1 MGWVLAYAGIGKRM
15 NQREAQERSAFR
27 ERFYR
32 SVAETLVLLHATPDH
47 DRRQTMAAVAGILVS
62 TMDLPLVWIGRR
74 EPARMAVETLAAEG
88 AAAGYASALHLSAA
102 AADPGGSGPV
112 GWVLRE
118 EKPRL
123 MLAEAPEFAPWRE
136 AARRYGLGAIIVAA
150 SRTRDDGQLVLSAY
164 ADAGG
169 PAFGEEMLDWAQRL
183 VDELTRFWDH
193 QQLLER
199 SLRINRYRSA
209 QRAIQR
215 TLLEQPDPDAV
226 YRTLANTLVD
236 IAGAAAVDVLM
247 AVDGDPILHRVA
259 LVGPISDVI
268 ERLPPPPRRD
278 DGIAPVVPTE
288 TFMRGAP
295 VIRRHPR
302 SVGDGAGSFHPLLQE
317 HAGAVGCWPLFAGND
332 GSGRRVPIGV
342 FVVAATEADA
352 FDDDLRLLL
361 DEIAE
366 AAGLALRQHAQRDA
380 LQREKERQT
389 YLALHD
395 DLTGLSNRRALVE
408 HLDTVLQRADRL
420 GLQVAVGLLDLDD
433 LKPINDK
440 LGHAAGDALLIE
452 MANRFRALLRAGDYV
467 ARLGGDEFVLVFEN
481 LDAAADLDGLLHRL
495 DESLRQSL
503 TLAGTTVSVGASLG
517 VALYARGCGVTSE
530 QLLRRADQAM
540 YQIKAR
546 KRSRTRWW
554 SLVAPDGS
562 ADVSVEPEVTPSY
575 GKEAASLLSA
585 CRELW
590 APRLPGI
597 VADFHRQLLAHDG
610 IVWLLE
616 LLPEADQRHFEAYLH
631 QHLHVLMQPDL
642 DLASHRARAI
652 RAGEFYAACGLEE
665 VWLLEAIE
673 QLRDTLAGALLV
685 AGQLGRQA
693 LAVLLQR
700 LGMERQWQ
708 LESMREL
715 QRQRVAV
722 LARVHALAWSA
733 DSYLALIQGVADIL
747 VSHKEVLACAVGRPD
762 AAGQFTYEAV
772 AGEAFTRYLRA
783 MVSGQAATIR
793 INSDRPEGRGP
804 SGRAWHTATIQRCG
818 HFSTDPA
825 MASWRELT
833 PDLGV
838 VSSVSIPLCPQPRK
852 PVAVLGIFSAYA
864 GGFHSEDQQA
874 FLEQIKTVLDLAL
887 VRLAPP
893 RPGAE
898 MLPFF
903 EREHWR
909 AAIATS
915 ALEMHYQPLVRLSDG
930 KPAEIEALARLH
942 VESGERL
949 APGRFL
955 PALGADDLLTLFDQG
970 LQQAMTCRRDLLAL
984 GHALDVSVNLPAEA
998 LGDARYAE
1006 TVIRAIDAGDCVPQA
1021 LLLEVL
1027 ESSSGVEP
1035 QAGYVDA
1042 GVQAL
1047 KARGVRL
1054 VEDDLG
1060 AGYSSLIRLR
1070 QWPFDRVKIDQAIVG
1085 QAHSDPLGTL
1095 RFIRQLIRI
1104 GHDMGLE
1111 VVVEGLETLALVEA
1125 AAVLGADIGQ
1135 GYALA
1140 YPMPAAA
1147 LRQWLATHRGG
1158 AADRVPQTGM
1168 GALAGELRWEEQFL
1182 ALPAEP
1188 GFWAQHARP
1197 GCLPGEYLAGPGV
1210 EAALPAAHDAMHRA
1224 AVAGPGDVGYRHARD
1239 VFLGLLVAHVLAAAP
1254 YKAS

>member
-1 MGWVLAYAGIGKRM
+1 MAYAGSGGRM

-32 SVAETLVLLHATPDH
+32 SVAETLVLLHATPDR
-47 DRRQTMAAVAGILVS
+47 DRRQAMAAVAGILVS

-74 EPARMAVETLAAEG
+74 EPERMVLETLAAEG
-88 AAAGYASALHLSAA
+88 AAAGYAAALHLSAD
-102 AADPGGSGPV
+102 AADPSGNGPV
-112 GWVLRE
+112 GRVLRE

-123 MLAEAPEFAPWRE
+123 TLAEAPEFVPWRE
-136 AARRYGLGAIIVAA
+136 AARRYNLGAIIVAA
-150 SRTRDDGQLVLSAY
+150 ARTCDGGQLVLSAY
-164 ADAGG
+164 ADASG

-183 VDELTRFWDH
+183 VDELGRFWDH

-199 SLRINRYRSA
+199 SMRINRYRSA
-209 QRAIQR
+209 QRTIQR
-215 TLLEQPDPDAV
+215 TLLEQPDPEAV
-226 YRTLANTLVD
+226 YRTLAHTMVD

-247 AVDGDPILHRVA
+247 AVDGDPMLRRVA
-259 LVGPISDVI
+259 LAGPIKDVI
-268 ERLPPPPRRD
+268 ERLPSPPRHD
-278 DGIAPVVPTE
+278 DGAAPVMPTE
-288 TFMRGAP
+288 TFMRGVP

-302 SVGDGAGSFHPLLQE
+302 SVGDGARSFHPLLQE
-317 HAGAVGCWPLFAGND
+317 HAGAVGCWPLFGAGED
-332 GSGRRVPIGV
+332 LGGRRVPIGV
-342 FVVAATEADA
+342 FVVSATESDA
-352 FDDDLRLLL
+352 FDDDLRQLL

-366 AAGLALRQHAQRDA
+366 ATGLALCQHAQHDA
-380 LQREKERQT
+380 LQLEKERQT

-395 DLTGLSNRRALVE
+395 DLTGLSNRRALE
-408 HLDTVLQRADRL
+408 RHLESVLQRADKRHT
-420 GLQVAVGLLDLDD
+420 QVAVGLLDLDD

-440 LGHAAGDALLIE
+440 LGHAAGDALLVE
-452 MANRFRALLRAGDYV
+452 MANRFRALLRSGDYV

-481 LDAAADLDGLLHRL
+481 LDAAADLDGLLRRL

-503 TLAGTTVSVGASLG
+503 TLGDTTVSVGASLG
-517 VALYARGCGVTSE
+517 VALYARGCGATGE

-554 SLVAPDGS
+554 SLVAPDGT
-562 ADVSVEPEVTPSY
+562 ADPSVETVATPSY
-575 GKEAASLLSA
+575 GKEAAALLGGCHA
-585 CRELW
+585 LW
-590 APRLPGI
+590 EPRLPGI

-616 LLPEADQRHFEAYLH
+616 LLPETDQQHFEAYLH
-631 QHLHVLMQPDL
+631 QHLQVLMLPEL
-642 DLASHRARAI
+642 DLATHRGRAT
-652 RAGEFYAACGLEE
+652 RAGTFYAACGLEE

-673 QLRDTLAGALLV
+673 QLRDTLASGLAV
-685 AGQLGRQA
+685 AGQSGRQA
-693 LAVLLQR
+693 LTVLLQR

-747 VSHKEVLACAVGRPD
+747 ISHREVLACAVGRPD
-762 AAGQFTYEAV
+762 AAGQFIYEAV
-772 AGEAFTRYLRA
+772 AGEAFTRYLRE
-783 MVSGQAATIR
+783 MVSGRAAAIH
-793 INSDRPEGRGP
+793 INGDRPEGRGP

-825 MASWRELT
+825 MASWRDLT
-833 PDLGV
+833 PNLGV

-852 PVAVLGIFSAYA
+852 PVAVLAIFSAYA
-864 GGFHSEDQQA
+864 GGFHGEDQQA
-874 FLEQIKTVLDLAL
+874 FLEQVKTVLDLAL

-915 ALEMHYQPLVRLSDG
+915 ALEMHYQPLVRLADG
-930 KPAEIEALARLH
+930 RPAEIEALARLH

-955 PALGADDLLTLFDQG
+955 PALGPEDLLTLFGQG
-970 LQQAMTCRRDLLAL
+970 LKQAMSCRRELLAL
-984 GHALDVSVNLPAEA
+984 GHVLDVSVNLPAEA

-1006 TVIRAIDAGDCVPQA
+1006 TVVHAIDAGECEPRA

-1035 QAGYVDA
+1035 HAGQVDA
-1042 GVQAL
+1042 GMQAL
-1047 KARGVRL
+1047 KVHGVRL

-1085 QAHSDPLGTL
+1085 QVRSDPLGTL

-1111 VVVEGLETLALVEA
+1111 VVVEGLETPALVEA
-1125 AAVLGADIGQ
+1125 AAILDADIGQ

-1140 YPMPAAA
+1140 YPMPVTA
-1147 LRQWLATHRGG
+1147 LRAWLADYAACPG
-1158 AADRVPQTGM
+1158 AQVPQTSL

-1182 ALPAEP
+1182 ALPANP
-1188 GFWAQHARP
+1188 VLWAEHAQP
-1197 GCLPGEYLAGPGV
+1197 DCLPGEYLASSTV
-1210 EAALPAAHDAMHRA
+1210 DAALPMAHDAMHRA
-1224 AVAGPGDVGYRHARD
+1224 AMAGPGDAGYQHARD
-1239 VFLGLLVAHVLAAAP
+1239 IFLGLLVAHVLHPPADKAA
-1254 YKAS
+1254 

>member
-1 MGWVLAYAGIGKRM
+1 M
-15 NQREAQERSAFR
+15 NQREAQVRSAFR

-32 SVAETLVLLHATPDH
+32 SVAETLVLLHATPDR
-47 DRRQTMAAVAGILVS
+47 DRRQTMTAVAGILVS
-62 TMDLPLVWIGRR
+62 TMDLPLVWVGRR
-74 EPARMAVETLAAEG
+74 EPARMVLETLAAEG
-88 AAAGYASALHLSAA
+88 AAAGYAAALHLSAD

-112 GWVLRE
+112 GRVLRE

-123 MLAEAPEFAPWRE
+123 TLAEAPEFAPWRE

-150 SRTRDDGQLVLSAY
+150 SRTRDGGQLVLSAY

-183 VDELTRFWDH
+183 VDELARFWDH

-215 TLLEQPDPDAV
+215 ALLEQPDPEAV
-226 YRTLANTLVD
+226 YRTLANALVD

-247 AVDGDPILHRVA
+247 AVDDDPILHRMA
-259 LVGPISDVI
+259 LVGPIRDVI

-278 DGIAPVVPTE
+278 DGGASVVPTE
-288 TFMRGAP
+288 AFMGGVP

-302 SVGDGAGSFHPLLQE
+302 SVGDGARSFHPLLQE
-317 HAGAVGCWPLFAGND
+317 HAGAVGCWPLFGGDDD
-332 GSGRRVPIGV
+332 GAGRRVPVGV

-352 FDDDLRLLL
+352 FDDDLSQLL

-366 AAGLALRQHAQRDA
+366 ATGLALRQHTQRDA

-408 HLDTVLQRADRL
+408 HLDAVLQRADRH
-420 GLQVAVGLLDLDD
+420 GRQVAVGLLDLDD
-433 LKPINDK
+433 LKPINDR

-452 MANRFRALLRAGDYV
+452 MANRFRALLRSGDYV

-517 VALYARGCGVTSE
+517 VALYASGCGVTSE

-562 ADVSVEPEVTPSY
+562 ADVSAEPEVTPSY
-575 GKEAASLLSA
+575 GKEAASLLSG

-616 LLPEADQRHFEAYLH
+616 LLPEADQKHFEAYLH
-631 QHLHVLMQPDL
+631 QHLQVLMQPEL
-642 DLASHRARAI
+642 DLAAHRARAI
-652 RAGEFYAACGLEE
+652 RAGTFYAACGLEE

-673 QLRDTLAGALLV
+673 QLRDTLASALVV
-685 AGQLGRQA
+685 AGQTGRQA

-747 VSHKEVLACAVGRPD
+747 ASHKEVLACAVGRPD

-772 AGEAFTRYLRA
+772 AGEAFTRYLRE
-783 MVSGQAATIR
+783 MVGGRAAAIR
-793 INSDRPEGRGP
+793 INSDHPEGRGP

-833 PDLGV
+833 PSLGV

-915 ALEMHYQPLVRLSDG
+915 ALEMHYQPLVRLADG
-930 KPAEIEALARLH
+930 RPAEIEALARLH

-955 PALGADDLLTLFDQG
+955 PALGADDLLTLFGHG
-970 LQQAMTCRRDLLAL
+970 LKQAMACRRDLLAL
-984 GHALDVSVNLPAEA
+984 GHVLDVSVNLPAEA

-1006 TVIRAIDAGDCVPQA
+1006 AVIRAIDAGECAPQA

-1027 ESSSGVEP
+1027 ESSSGIEP
-1035 QAGYVDA
+1035 QAGQVDA

-1085 QAHSDPLGTL
+1085 QARSDPLGTL
-1095 RFIRQLIRI
+1095 RFVRQLIRI

-1111 VVVEGLETLALVEA
+1111 VVVEGLETPALVEA

-1140 YPMPAAA
+1140 HPMPLPV
-1147 LRQWLATHRGG
+1147 LREWLAAYRGG
-1158 AADRVPQTGM
+1158 PAGCVPQTGL

-1188 GFWAQHARP
+1188 GLWAQHARP

-1224 AVAGPGDVGYRHARD
+1224 AAAGPGDADYRQARD
-1239 VFLGLLVAHVLAAAP
+1239 VFLDLLVAHVLGASSG
-1254 YKAS
+1254 KAG